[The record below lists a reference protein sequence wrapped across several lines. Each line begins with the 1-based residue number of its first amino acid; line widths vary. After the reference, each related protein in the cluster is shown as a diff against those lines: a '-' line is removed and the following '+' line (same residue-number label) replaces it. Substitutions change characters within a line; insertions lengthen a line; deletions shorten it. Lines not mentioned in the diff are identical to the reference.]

1 MRIFLKRNSWLSSV
15 FQRGTVTLSDCS
27 APHFLPTVITGALWP
42 GSGELLQRGG
52 LHLEG
57 EIDWVER
64 RLAGGILKYRPRRE
78 GSSFSDLSAAS
89 FWFVSAM
96 RNSEI

>member
-42 GSGELLQRGG
+42 GPGELLQRGG

-57 EIDWVER
+57 EM
-64 RLAGGILKYRPRRE
+64 LAGMGEGRKGMGPPCGTRPA
-78 GSSFSDLSAAS
+78 GPPTSCQAAL
-89 FWFVSAM
+89 
-96 RNSEI
+96 